1 MSFWGQTSGSHR
13 LAVAYFFF
21 SVSLLLQ
28 SSHSVALLVQLAQ
41 QGRAWMNKDRWRS
54 VEMSRDQ
61 WGAEVEWEHVFL
73 EMTSLTREE
82 LLHMCFVVDPWW
94 KDQAA

>member
-1 MSFWGQTSGSHR
+1 
-13 LAVAYFFF
+13 
-21 SVSLLLQ
+21 
-28 SSHSVALLVQLAQ
+28 
-41 QGRAWMNKDRWRS
+41 MNKDRWRS